1 MLWTMLLSLLQG
13 LVKEM
18 FIRSFRDYCSRVLP
32 VGAGGS
38 YVAVTTYLALRGGFR
53 DLLHSFLIKLSF
65 DAMQM

>member
-1 MLWTMLLSLLQG
+1 MMWAFPLSLLQG
-13 LVKEM
+13 LRRKA
-18 FIRSFRDYCSRVLP
+18 FIRDYCSRVLP

-65 DAMQM
+65 DAKQV